1 MSEQEKISQ
10 LRFETNKAIRQNE
23 LFIPGSGSNAVGAIV
38 LALLAVAEQLAI
50 FNDRK
55 GP

>member
-1 MSEQEKISQ
+1 MKEQEKILQ
-10 LRFETNKAIRQNE
+10 LRESTYESMRRNE
-23 LFIPGSGSNAVGAIV
+23 LFIAGSGSDAVGAIV

-50 FNDRK
+50 FNDKK